1 MRAIEAATLCC
12 LATAGLWAAGP
23 ADAAD
28 RPQFPPTRDV
38 TVTYHLNAKAD
49 GAPDMATLAYS
60 AALRKLRAEGGPG
73 AMIVDLD
80 QKSMVVMMTREHL
93 AMRMPIGREIDRVMS
108 MGSGDGT
115 VARAGSD
122 RVAGYACTVW
132 KFTGKD
138 GGGTGCITDDGVPL
152 RGQGGDAKGR
162 GGFEAVKVEYGP
174 QPAAMFE
181 VPPGFK
187 QMELP
192 AGMGHSPRPAQ

>member
-12 LATAGLWAAGP
+12 LATAAIRP
-23 ADAAD
+23 AEAAD

-38 TVTYHLNAKAD
+38 TVTYHLTAKAE
-49 GAPDMATLAYS
+49 GAPDTATLAYS
-60 AALRKLRAEGGPG
+60 AALRKLWAEGGPG
-73 AMIVDLD
+73 AVIVDLD

-93 AMRMPIGREIDRVMS
+93 AMRMPLGREIDRVMA
-108 MGSGDGT
+108 MGNDGT
-115 VARAGSD
+115 VVRAGSD

-174 QPAAMFE
+174 QPAALFE

-192 AGMGHSPRPAQ
+192 AGMGHSPRPGQ

>member
-12 LATAGLWAAGP
+12 LAAAAIRP
-23 ADAAD
+23 AAAAD

-38 TVTYHLNAKAD
+38 RVTYHLTAKAD
-49 GAPDMATLAYS
+49 GAPDTVTLVYS
-60 AALRKLRAEGGPG
+60 AALRKLRADGGPG
-73 AMIVDLD
+73 AAIVDLD
-80 QKSMVVMMTREHL
+80 QKSMVWMMQREHL
-93 AMRMPIGREIDRVMS
+93 AMRVPVGREIDRVLS
-108 MGSGDGT
+108 MGGDGT
-115 VARAGSD
+115 VVRAGSD

-152 RGQGGDAKGR
+152 RGQGSDAKGH
-162 GGFEAVKVEYGP
+162 GGFEAVKVEYRP
-174 QPAAMFE
+174 QPPALFE

-192 AGMGHSPRPAQ
+192 GGMGHSPRPAQ